1 MAYLTDYDKSR
12 CSITL
17 DNLFCF
23 LSASIFGSF
32 SRNLRDKFGMFFKLL
47 TLPCKFLTN
56 MADEKYVLNEGI
68 GISYPKMKFC
78 EASSI
83 IHEMARQ
90 SNCVTYVTKS

>member
-1 MAYLTDYDKSR
+1 MEPCGTPHV
-12 CSITL
+12 
-17 DNLFCF
+17 
-23 LSASIFGSF
+23 IFGSF